1 MSGET
6 VGQALRRWRR
16 VRGYSLRKLGALT
29 NYSYAYICEIEN
41 GSKPPLPE
49 IIAAC
54 DRCLGAGGQLIALAA
69 RSQPAGPQASD
80 DELGLEFSMDWMEGI
95 NTLTTLW
102 RRDAGRRQFLRNAAY
117 ASTAFAVPV
126 RRWLDLF
133 GAQSAT
139 AATANEPPTVPTIRE
154 MTKTFRRLDNL
165 YGAGQIRSAVVQYL
179 DAEVAPVLRGGTPE
193 TLGRAFLSSVAELT
207 QLAGWLAYDCL
218 DHSLGQRYFIQALRL
233 AMGAQDRALGAEILA
248 AMSHQAIFLGQ
259 PQPAV
264 ELAHAAHQTATR
276 ARMPA
281 LIAEASAMKA
291 HAYALVGKE
300 KECTDAITE
309 AENVLGQA
317 DRTEGPHWISYLDEA
332 YLAAISGHCFRK
344 LGKQTQAER
353 FARRS
358 LDMSPGFVRG
368 RLFNNVLL
376 AGAHVLKEDIDQACA
391 VGHEALDLAGE
402 VSSARA
408 ITYIGGLRQQLRPW
422 RTDQRVKEF
431 EDRAKIVVAQ
441 W

>member
-1 MSGET
+1 VSGET

-16 VRGYSLRKLGALT
+16 ARGFSLRKLGTLT
-29 NYSYAYICEIEN
+29 SYSYAYICEIET
-41 GSKPPLPE
+41 GRKPPLPE
-49 IIAAC
+49 VIAAC
-54 DRCLGAGGQLIALAA
+54 DRYLGAGGQLIAIAA
-69 RSQPAGPQASD
+69 RSQTAGPQAGD
-80 DELGLEFSMDWMEGI
+80 DEPGLEFSVDWMEGI
-95 NTLTTLW
+95 ETLTTLW
-102 RRDAGRRQFLRNAAY
+102 RRDAGRRHFLRNAAY
-117 ASTAFAVPV
+117 VSTAFAVPV
-126 RRWLDLF
+126 QRWLDLF
-133 GAQSAT
+133 DQQSAV
-139 AATANEPPTVPTIRE
+139 AVSASEPPTTQSVRD

-193 TLGRAFLSSVAELT
+193 TLGRGFLSAVAELT

-218 DHSLGQRYFIQALRL
+218 DHSLGQRYFIQALRQ

-248 AMSHQAIFLGQ
+248 GMSHQAIFLRQ

-264 ELAHAAHQTATR
+264 ELAHAAYRTAER
-276 ARMPA
+276 AREPT
-281 LIAEASAMKA
+281 LVAEASAMKA
-291 HAYALVGKE
+291 HAYALLGKE

-309 AENVLGQA
+309 AETVLGKA
-317 DRTEGPHWISYLDEA
+317 DRANGPHWISYLDEA
-332 YLAAISGHCFRK
+332 YLAAISGHCFRV
-344 LGKQTQAER
+344 LGKQPQAER

-358 LDMSPGFVRG
+358 LKMSPGFVRG

-391 VGHEALDLAGE
+391 VGHEALDLTGE

-408 ITYIGGLRQQLRPW
+408 ITYIEGLCQQLNPW
-422 RTDQRVKEF
+422 RTDRRVKEF
-431 EDRAKIVVAQ
+431 HDRAKIVIAQ